1 MDQQKCTQAIDLNNR
16 GALQLEQGEVVS
28 AWESFSQAAQ
38 FLVLPAAPSSSPQP
52 TGTGT
57 GTWECPGSSHKQNHD
72 SMSHQAMVTH
82 ALLPQDVADHWHWL
96 DCSPKV
102 EAAFWQEETP
112 SSKEGS
118 TPFLFMRVIAISHS
132 SSLSSVSSLSI
143 PILSNLALCCT
154 ILGTRLGEQP
164 GRGFLE
170 MAHDLY
176 QKVQGLLEQ
185 MEPCSS
191 ITAFYSSSSSSA
203 SSSPNARMMLLLSM
217 AIANNCACIY
227 FTIKSMPHATMV
239 ECLQRLAAMLE
250 YASPIMGLLQ
260 AQDRGDLLLNLQ
272 ILTTSHTVAA
282 AA

>member
-1 MDQQKCTQAIDLNNR
+1 M
-16 GALQLEQGEVVS
+16 S

-38 FLVLPAAPSSSPQP
+38 FLVMLTDAAAPSPPPTCPCERDTHHDYYGTTTTSSQCPTINNPVTQPQP
-52 TGTGT
+52 Q
-57 GTWECPGSSHKQNHD
+57 E
-72 SMSHQAMVTH
+72 
-82 ALLPQDVADHWHWL
+82 DVAAHWHWL
-96 DCSPKV
+96 DCSPTL
-102 EAAFWQEETP
+102 EAAFWQDDTSTSTTTSC

-118 TPFLFMRVIAISHS
+118 TPFLFMRVIAISQASHS
-132 SSLSSVSSLSI
+132 STSILSLSI

-185 MEPCSS
+185 IEPCSS
-191 ITAFYSSSSSSA
+191 ISSFYSSSTSTTTTTTASSSSSA
-203 SSSPNARMMLLLSM
+203 SPHGMMMMLLSM

-227 FTIKSMPHATMV
+227 FTSKSMPHATML
-239 ECLQRLAAMLE
+239 ECLHRLATMLE
-250 YASPIMGLLQ
+250 GASPILGLLR
-260 AQDRGDLLLNLQ
+260 AQDRGDFLLNLQ